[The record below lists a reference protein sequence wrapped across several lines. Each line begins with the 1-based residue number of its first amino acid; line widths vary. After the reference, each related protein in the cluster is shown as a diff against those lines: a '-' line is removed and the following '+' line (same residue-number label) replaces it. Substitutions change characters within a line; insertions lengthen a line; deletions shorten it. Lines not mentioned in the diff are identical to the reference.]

1 MGLNKYC
8 LGDLLELLEN
18 NNSDLQFDAS
28 YVKARFRPIVYVCSP
43 FAGDIE
49 RNIANARRYC
59 RFAVDSG
66 SIPLAPHLLFPQ
78 FMDDSNEHDHGLAM
92 FMNMALM
99 SKCAEAWVFGEHISK
114 GMAAEIRKAKEKQ
127 RPVRYFTTDCE
138 EVH

>member
-1 MGLNKYC
+1 MKHSKFNHEGYC
-8 LGDLLELLEN
+8 DLTVYQALTNIEEE
-18 NNSDLQFDAS
+18 QR
-28 YVKARFRPIVYVCSP
+28 KARFRPIVYVCSP

-92 FMNMALM
+92 VMNMALM
-99 SKCAEAWVFGEHISK
+99 SKCAEVWVFGEHISK

>member
-1 MGLNKYC
+1 MKYSKFNHEGYC
-8 LGDLLELLEN
+8 DLTVYQALTNIEEE
-18 NNSDLQFDAS
+18 QR
-28 YVKARFRPIVYVCSP
+28 KARFRPIVYVCSP

-99 SKCAEAWVFGEHISK
+99 SKCAEVWVFGEHISK